1 MIHTTKVF
9 ASGNSQ
15 AVRLPKEYQF
25 RDQVVLIQRIGS
37 AVILL
42 PSTDPWSSFRDSI
55 GEFSDDFMSTGRNQ
69 PPVADRD
76 VNDLFD

>member
-1 MIHTTKVF
+1 MIHTAKVF

-25 RDQVVLIQRIGS
+25 QDQVVRIQRVGS

-42 PSTDPWSSFRDSI
+42 PNADPWSSFRESI
-55 GEFSDDFMSTGRNQ
+55 DEFGQDFMSAGREQ
-69 PPVADRD
+69 LAVADRD
-76 VNDLFD
+76 LNDLFD

>member
-1 MIHTTKVF
+1 MIHTTRVF

-25 RDQVVLIQRIGS
+25 RDQEVLIQRVGS

-42 PSTDPWSSFRDSI
+42 PSTDPWKSFRESI
-55 GEFSDDFMSTGRNQ
+55 SEFSDDFMSTGKNQ
-69 PPVADRD
+69 PPLADRD
-76 VNDLFD
+76 LNDLFD